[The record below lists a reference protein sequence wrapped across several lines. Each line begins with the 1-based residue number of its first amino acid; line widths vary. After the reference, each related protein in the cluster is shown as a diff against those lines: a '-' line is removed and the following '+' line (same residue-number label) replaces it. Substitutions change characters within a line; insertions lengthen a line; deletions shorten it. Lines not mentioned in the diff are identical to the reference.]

1 MINNATYVSLPAEA
15 KRFIDESFKTLRSAE
30 GAFDLLLKFKHIKS
44 REAINN
50 QMMRKFNDILAQYM
64 KEVSASSRHCIPR
77 CCMQRNRQIQPI
89 RLFRVGSHIYKFKGQ
104 RSSLGVRKFNK
115 TPQNMSVA

>member
-1 MINNATYVSLPAEA
+1 MYSLLTLAAEA

-64 KEVSASSRHCIPR
+64 KEV
-77 CCMQRNRQIQPI
+77 
-89 RLFRVGSHIYKFKGQ
+89 FK
-104 RSSLGVRKFNK
+104 NK
-115 TPQNMSVA
+115 CLNFGID